1 MKKVLALVMTL
12 LMSMT
17 VFAGCSVD
25 VKVNGTPIEEISDDG
40 ITADEV
46 PIVLSID
53 AFNDANGQGYEFEY
67 TEFGQ
72 KCKLGALQIYVSETG
87 KTIAKTLAEESY
99 EDIRLLGE
107 DSDNFEGWMEYEVTV
122 KYDSDNCEYYTY
134 KRANDELLSTK
145 EMLNKK
151 MPDHS
156 VAYIAKWSD
165 TPQEDYDYLENIE

>member
-1 MKKVLALVMTL
+1 MKKCLAIILVIIMT
-12 LMSMT
+12 MT
-17 VFAGCSVD
+17 FFAGCSVD
-25 VKVNGTPIEEISDDG
+25 VSVNGTPIEEITDDE
-40 ITADEV
+40 ITADEI
-46 PIVLSID
+46 PTILAID

-67 TEFGQ
+67 TECGE
-72 KCKLGALQIYVSETG
+72 KCKLGALQINVSETG
-87 KTIAKTLAEESY
+87 KTIGETLAEESY
-99 EDIRLLGE
+99 EDIRLLKE
-107 DSDNFEGWMEYEVTV
+107 DSENFEGWMEYEVTV

-165 TPQEDYDYLENIE
+165 TPQEDYDYIENIE